1 MFDIHDIHGI
11 IIMFD
16 IPLYDT
22 YIIMNIPLCMFDIP
36 DIIWYLQ
43 FLWQFPSPFKS
54 PFTARD
60 LQADTRLVRERA
72 WLRHKRQ
79 MQVLARGLWRLVDH
93 GARYG
98 LRW

>member
-36 DIIWYLQ
+36 DII
-43 FLWQFPSPFKS
+43 
-54 PFTARD
+54 
-60 LQADTRLVRERA
+60 
-72 WLRHKRQ
+72 
-79 MQVLARGLWRLVDH
+79 
-93 GARYG
+93 
-98 LRW
+98 